1 MVPASAASKNVFTCV
16 TTLPRLPPR
25 RRDADVGKSG
35 ALGDGGVVRAHEET
49 DVDGIRECNAGESLR
64 DERVADLRHRQD
76 IDAIAPLEPDD
87 GPVRQAVRRLL
98 LFRYRAGLATELERH
113 QAIAVQRRG
122 HMGAAWFERWPN
134 RPAELPMRLDA
145 RAQEACPPGDD
156 EVAADP
162 FPDEMK
168 IVAGIPHVLTRA
180 RDHLRLLLRVVS
192 RGTCCAPDVRIRGK
206 DAESALRAEDIA
218 ACGGTQRERNQ
229 PTSRQCAA
237 LPVPC

>member
-25 RRDADVGKSG
+25 RRDADVVKSG

-98 LFRYRAGLATELERH
+98 LFRDRAGRA
-113 QAIAVQRRG
+113 
-122 HMGAAWFERWPN
+122 P
-134 RPAELPMRLDA
+134 ELPCSAAVTWALPGSSDGRIVQPIFRCASTPVPRKRA
-145 RAQEACPPGDD
+145 RVET
-156 EVAADP
+156 
-162 FPDEMK
+162 MK
-168 IVAGIPHVLTRA
+168 LPLTRFQ
-180 RDHLRLLLRVVS
+180 
-192 RGTCCAPDVRIRGK
+192 TK
-206 DAESALRAEDIA
+206 
-218 ACGGTQRERNQ
+218 
-229 PTSRQCAA
+229 
-237 LPVPC
+237 